1 MFKRDQIMFNPQDE
15 SDDALSDDGEEVLS
29 LNKPLSRRK
38 SAAAA
43 AEKDL
48 EEDYSDED
56 DDEGEYDQVVSRK
69 MRKEKLKPDLSTR
82 GRFGKAADSDEE
94 DLDLDLSDE
103 DIQGEDE
110 DEEDE
115 EEGWGRQYYSR
126 PSTRREKEVE
136 GEYDE
141 KREEERELEEKEV
154 RRLQKKAAEGMTADD
169 WGVDGDTATTAV
181 EVSGIDKTLGGKGG
195 ADEDEDEVFSSTK
208 TAAVPTPQTT
218 DPAVLIRHMESNEPV
233 KLALAREWPH
243 VVKKLEKTARGIRK
257 LEAEKEGQLHKGLG
271 WLHYRESGRV
281 DSSRVEVWYRYQ
293 LVPGQGFVRSEAA
306 ARKRCSNSTP
316 SSASKSQLLTCQK
329 STSNSSMSWFRRSH
343 FIALM
348 FNPR

>member
-1 MFKRDQIMFNPQDE
+1 
-15 SDDALSDDGEEVLS
+15 
-29 LNKPLSRRK
+29 
-38 SAAAA
+38 
-43 AEKDL
+43 
-48 EEDYSDED
+48 
-56 DDEGEYDQVVSRK
+56 
-69 MRKEKLKPDLSTR
+69 
-82 GRFGKAADSDEE
+82 
-94 DLDLDLSDE
+94 
-103 DIQGEDE
+103 
-110 DEEDE
+110 
-115 EEGWGRQYYSR
+115 
-126 PSTRREKEVE
+126 
-136 GEYDE
+136 
-141 KREEERELEEKEV
+141 
-154 RRLQKKAAEGMTADD
+154 MTADD